1 MCGLHLQ
8 SAFRSGIKEL
18 IVGRER
24 ETQREREEIEWR
36 QREKLSGRNSEIAK
50 NSDRYV
56 RTLFNEH

>member
-8 SAFRSGIKEL
+8 SAFHSGIKEL

-24 ETQREREEIEWR
+24 ERETEEIEWR
-36 QREKLSGRNSEIAK
+36 QRQKLSGRNSEIAK
-50 NSDRYV
+50 ISDRYV